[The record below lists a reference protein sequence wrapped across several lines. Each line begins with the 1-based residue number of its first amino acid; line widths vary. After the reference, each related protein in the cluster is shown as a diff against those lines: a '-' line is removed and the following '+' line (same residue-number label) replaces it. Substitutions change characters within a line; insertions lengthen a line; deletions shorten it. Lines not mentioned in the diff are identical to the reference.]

1 MKREKKLRIFISGA
15 ARGNPGHGAC
25 AAVFYG
31 AGSAVLSEEGKY
43 LGSCAANSAEYGGLR
58 LALQAAARTGAEELE
73 IYSDSELLVRQYAG
87 EAVKDAMLAALLAEL
102 RKDAANFK
110 KVSLSHIPREKNCE
124 AGRLVSQLLDNA
136 RHVPPGVDK
145 TLARENESR

>member
-1 MKREKKLRIFISGA
+1 LRIFISGA

-43 LGSCAANSAEYGGLR
+43 LGNCANTSAEYGSLR
-58 LALQAAARTGAEELE
+58 LALQAAAGTGAEELE
-73 IYSDSELLVRQYAG
+73 IFTDSELLVRQYGG
-87 EAVKDAMLAALLAEL
+87 EPVKDAAEAALLAEV

-110 KVSLSHIPREKNCE
+110 KVSLSHAPRAKNAE
-124 AGRLVSQLLDNA
+124 ANRLVSQLLDKA
-136 RHVPPGVDK
+136 RRVPPGVNK
-145 TLARENESR
+145 TLAKENERP

>member
-15 ARGNPGHGAC
+15 ARGNPAQGAC

-31 AGSAVLSEEGKY
+31 SGGAVLSEEGKY
-43 LGSCAANSAEYGGLR
+43 LGNCSDDLAGYGALR

-73 IYSDSELLVRQYAG
+73 IFTDSQALVRQYAG
-87 EAVKDAMLAALLAEL
+87 EAAGAALAEL
-102 RKDAANFK
+102 RKAAANFK
-110 KVSLSHIPREKNCE
+110 KVSLSHIPREKNAE

-136 RHVPPGVDK
+136 RRVPPGVDK
-145 TLARENESR
+145 TLAKENDRR